1 MKKTTVTTKV
11 LSMFLSVLTVFT
23 MVSVG
28 FVIPATVEADA
39 AVTGQ
44 TITVST
50 IAELNNAI
58 ATANAEGVD
67 KITTIKLGTS
77 IQYSGALASFTAIT
91 SANIRLDLNGYHILL
106 SYTKSGNY
114 GANDYTVQLP
124 SENAGADHAG
134 VDTLT
139 KGMFNVSAG
148 STLQIVSSADG
159 FGSTIQVITDIADN
173 ENDNNKNTYHQTSSS
188 IVYSEGTFILGD
200 PDDSK
205 KNDVNLFAHA
215 YSRNTNGSSATW
227 TWDYCDKGASANAY
241 AVTINSNSAVFKM
254 YGGKVQA
261 VGVSIAHR
269 EGKLNLRTYAL
280 NVNACYSSEI
290 YGGEINLGQA
300 QYDGST
306 GLNCSTSKAASKD
319 ANATVAAIRNNTA
332 NLYIFDVNCSVEAH
346 TGTNSSKNNNMNVY
360 NVLTVNSGNNA
371 TTLYGGDFSYSCS
384 AGDNDSSSNI
394 TAYIASGNYNI
405 AVNNSISSLY
415 GSEMSKQ
422 TFDRKSGSAQFS
434 CYTLFIHDGGTA
446 ENGIDIF
453 SYDTFRD
460 YISYLGSDIYAGCTE
475 TASHFGD
482 NNSYT
487 CNTHNYIR
495 NGYVHTGWV
504 GKTHPS
510 GAASYAS
517 TGDAGLN
524 ATSGG
529 SLFLEPV
536 WTENEY
542 TITYDWND
550 SDSSSKVLDTSSCP
564 TSYKITST
572 STLGTP
578 TRHGYEF
585 VNWYVTK
592 YEYPTTDTK
601 DPWQIAFYP
610 AGFSLNGRNGHI
622 WLKANWKEVP
632 YTATFDLDGGNV
644 GGNTENITRSYNI
657 NKIFQFP
664 QGLEKAYY
672 TFDGTF
678 KVTTPDGS
686 WAANNTLY
694 TAADWSTA
702 GSYGNPVFTAQY
714 TPIQYKVTYD
724 SNNGSAVDDE
734 SVKTYN
740 IESKHTLPAVTRTGY
755 SFVGWVPVSSNGSWT
770 GAKTYPAGFSFEG
783 MHGDVT
789 LMAKWESATYDL
801 TLDLDETESISGA
814 TQYKYAYSSSLEIN
828 NPTKTGYTFT
838 GWKVTAAPDA
848 ATTWVVGETF
858 ADDIE
863 TGKVSIPSSRMGNVT
878 LKPMWS
884 KVTYTVSF
892 NANGGNG
899 VPSYNFTIE
908 DTFTLPT
915 AVKLGYTFTGWSVV
929 NGTNEGN
936 WVDSYTASQSVN
948 GMYGNVQLIA
958 NWTKAEYKV
967 TLNVDGG
974 TLTGAS
980 VLGYNIEANTTL
992 PVPTKTGFSFDGWK
1006 VTAMG
1011 AASSWVINTVYTD
1024 TLPAGQYGD
1033 VTLIAIWK
1041 HEAYNIHFVSSGT
1054 TPSDYK
1060 YYIDSEAFT
1069 VPASTYSGYKF
1080 LYWNVTT
1087 PAGNWEM
1094 NEKIYTTTQI
1104 VGKYGNVTLNANF
1117 EAIPYTITYKDID
1130 GSTETVKY
1138 DLTQTITLK
1147 TYERAGYTFSGWSVE
1162 SLTDG
1167 VGWSGTYQPGE
1178 YAAGERYGNVVLTP
1192 SLTPTEYEIVFIP
1205 DGGTPYANLSYT
1217 VESTDKL
1224 PTPEKTGYDFA
1235 GWKVT
1240 TAGGKWTDGSVVLG
1254 GTSLTGYYGNVTL
1267 TAQWTPKKYTI
1278 TWVTGNGN
1286 HTTQAEYGT
1295 IPSYDTVDTSK
1306 PADAQ
1311 YTYTFAGWTPTLA
1324 TVTGEATYTAQYS
1337 STVNSYTVT
1346 WIYETDESGSVET
1359 KTATYK
1365 YGEHPIFNNGINP
1378 VKTSS
1383 DEDDHVW
1390 RFSGWKDLQGN
1401 ILTDTTLVTGN
1412 VTYTAQFKEVKAP
1425 RTVTW
1430 VINGVSQ
1437 ETKWEVGET
1446 PSYVGVPVKPDEN
1459 GMKYTFSHWTPSI
1472 VAVEAEKDYIYTA
1485 VFTESAREYTATFDF
1500 AGGTYSGSNTVSYTK
1515 TAGLTMP
1522 VPVKAGYNFAGWKVV
1537 ENGGTWTQTELLTF
1551 SLYTGFWGD
1560 VSFVAQY
1567 TPTTYTVTVEAD
1579 DGTKPEYTYTIEST
1593 ETLPSISK
1601 DGYTLSGWTIVSANG
1616 NWTIGDTVAADKSL
1630 TGMYGDVTIHPVWTA
1645 RLYKVHWISDG
1656 ITQTVEFKFGDPVV
1670 TYPPIS
1676 KGGYTAAWDKTV
1688 PSVMP
1693 AEDLTFT
1700 AVYTPISYYLRFN
1713 SNGGDDVANF
1723 YYDITS
1729 AQVLPTPTRSGAT
1742 FKGWRVSAAN
1752 GNWIKNNVYA
1762 GGMSLTGMY
1771 GNVTLTAVWEIEIH
1785 TVTWVA
1791 GDITKVTKWYHG
1803 ATPSFDGTPYK
1814 SPDEYNSYVFA
1825 GWDKPIVTVER
1836 DVTYTALFTPVER
1849 LYTVKWNVDGHIAFE
1864 KQYKYGE
1871 LPVYSG
1877 EEPVRESTKEFDF
1890 TFSGWTPEIDTVSD
1904 DITYTAVFDVFTKLQ
1919 GLRVDK
1925 TAIFL
1930 NINDEAVITA
1940 ILSPSTA
1947 SVKDVVWSSAD
1958 ENVAT
1963 VNNMGK
1969 VTAVAPGET
1978 LICVKSKDGNF
1989 KSYCVVNVAPVTT
2002 EYIVISANGVST
2014 TRLPGEAIQLT
2025 ATVMP
2030 ENATNKNIVWSSSNT
2045 AVATVDST
2053 GLVLF
2058 GETLGTAVITAKSDG
2073 YAVGTIEVTTTA
2085 SEEEIKD
2092 SVKTYTVMFLRST
2105 STYIIAGNTYESIN
2119 IIYPAGETVEF
2130 LLTEPHFAT
2139 ANGVRMSR
2147 DTDGVYRIK
2156 DISDNYSIL
2165 TVERADIGFEEEKP
2179 EEPAEKSFFDRLKD
2193 FFRSIVEFFRNLF
2206 G

>member
-11 LSMFLSVLTVFT
+11 LSMFLSVLMVFT

-67 KITTIKLGTS
+67 KITTIKLGTN
-77 IQYSGALASFTAIT
+77 ITYSGLLASFTEIST
-91 SANIRLDLNGYHILL
+91 ANILFDFNGYLI
-106 SYTKSGNY
+106 SINYTAKG
-114 GANDYTVQLP
+114 DYDKGQAFVQLP
-124 SENAGADHAG
+124 AENSGRTDTNDVDTFTNGMFIIRAGAKVQIINSKPGSISTMQLWTEFEDTKRSGDIHHYSSSSLIYNEGTLVVGDKENASYNDFTIYAH
-134 VDTLT
+134 
-139 KGMFNVSAG
+139 
-148 STLQIVSSADG
+148 SSC
-159 FGSTIQVITDIADN
+159 
-173 ENDNNKNTYHQTSSS
+173 
-188 IVYSEGTFILGD
+188 
-200 PDDSK
+200 
-205 KNDVNLFAHA
+205 
-215 YSRNTNGSSATW
+215 RNTNKDWQLSGKKSAAVN
-227 TWDYCDKGASANAY
+227 CY
-241 AVTINSNSAVFKM
+241 AITVNSVSAVFQM
-254 YGGKVQA
+254 YGGTVNA
-261 VGVSIAHR
+261 TGVAR
-269 EGKLNLRTYAL
+269 ARRADYTDVLCYAL
-280 NVNACYSSEI
+280 NVNACYTAEI
-290 YGGEINLGQA
+290 YGGSINIPTLSLD
-300 QYDGST
+300 DGNGISQ
-306 GLNCSTSKAASKD
+306 SADKASSA
-319 ANATVAAIRNNTA
+319 ATARISAIRCNTP
-332 NLYIFDVNCSVEAH
+332 NLYIFDVDCFVSTQ
-346 TGTNSSKNNNMNVY
+346 TGQHSSKDENLY
-360 NVLTVNSGNNA
+360 TSCIWTVDSANSPYI
-371 TTLYGGDFSYSCS
+371 YGGNFSYSATRAEGNS
-384 AGDNDSSSNI
+384 TAKNNAYIVRGGFKLAVSGDLTPTAVTGSDFGANVGFDSDQTKTLAFPVYTVFIGDN
-394 TAYIASGNYNI
+394 
-405 AVNNSISSLY
+405 
-415 GSEMSKQ
+415 E
-422 TFDRKSGSAQFS
+422 
-434 CYTLFIHDGGTA
+434 TA
-446 ENGIDIF
+446 ENGIDMF
-453 SYDTFRD
+453 SYDNFRE
-460 YISYLGSDIYAGCTE
+460 YLGAHTAIRDIYTNDAIMTTNGTGTQE
-475 TASHFGD
+475 VA
-482 NNSYT
+482 
-487 CNTHNYIR
+487 THNYIR
-495 NGYVHTGWV
+495 NGYTHTAWQ
-504 GKTHPS
+504 GKISPT
-510 GAASYAS
+510 GAYNTSYVSPAA
-517 TGDAGLN
+517 AGLVEN
-524 ATSGG
+524 GG
-529 SLFLEPV
+529 SLYLAPV

-550 SDSSSKVLDTSSCP
+550 SDSSSKVIDTSSCP

-578 TRHGYEF
+578 IRYGYEF
-585 VNWYVTK
+585 VNWYVTNC
-592 YEYPTTDTK
+592 EYPTTDTK
-601 DPWQIAFYP
+601 DPWQIAAFYP

-644 GGNTENITRSYNI
+644 GGNTENITRSYDI

-664 QGLEKAYY
+664 QGIEKAYY

-678 KVTTPDGS
+678 KVTKPDGS

-694 TAADWSTA
+694 TAADWSTV

-770 GAKTYPAGFSFEG
+770 GTKTYPAGFSFEG

-858 ADDIE
+858 TDDIE

-908 DTFTLPT
+908 DTFILPT

-936 WVDSYTASQSVN
+936 WVDSYAASQSVS

-967 TLNVDGG
+967 TLNADGG
-974 TLTGAS
+974 TLTGTS

-1011 AASSWVINTVYTD
+1011 ATSSWVINTVYTD

-1060 YYIDSEAFT
+1060 YYIDSEAFN

-1094 NEKIYTTTQI
+1094 NEKIYTTTDI

-1130 GSTETVKY
+1130 GSTETVNY
-1138 DLTQTITLK
+1138 NLTQTITLK

-1167 VGWSGTYQPGE
+1167 FGWSGTYQPGE

-1192 SLTPTEYEIVFIP
+1192 SITPTEYEIVFIP
-1205 DGGTPYANLSYT
+1205 DGGTSYANLSYT

-1240 TAGGKWTDGSVVLG
+1240 TAGGKWTDGSVVPG
-1254 GTSLTGYYGNVTL
+1254 GTSLKGYYGNVTL
-1267 TAQWTPKKYTI
+1267 TAQWTPKKYKI

-1286 HTTQAEYGT
+1286 YTTQAEYGT
-1295 IPSYDTVDTSK
+1295 IPSYDTVNTSK

-1311 YTYTFAGWTPTLA
+1311 YTYTFTGWTPTLA

-1346 WIYETDESGSVET
+1346 WKYETDESGTFET
-1359 KTATYK
+1359 KTSTYK

-1390 RFSGWKDLQGN
+1390 RFLGWKDAQGN
-1401 ILTDTTLVTGN
+1401 TLTDTTLVTGN
-1412 VTYTAQFKEVKAP
+1412 VTYTAQFKEVNAP

-1472 VAVEAEKDYIYTA
+1472 VAVEAEKDYTYTA

-1522 VPVKAGYNFAGWKVV
+1522 KPVKAGYNFAGWKVV
-1537 ENGGTWTQTELLTF
+1537 ENSGTWTQAELLTF

-1825 GWDKPIVTVER
+1825 GWDKTIVTVER
-1836 DVTYTALFTPVER
+1836 DITYTALFTPVER

-1864 KQYKYGE
+1864 KQYKYNE
-1871 LPVYSG
+1871 LPVYGG